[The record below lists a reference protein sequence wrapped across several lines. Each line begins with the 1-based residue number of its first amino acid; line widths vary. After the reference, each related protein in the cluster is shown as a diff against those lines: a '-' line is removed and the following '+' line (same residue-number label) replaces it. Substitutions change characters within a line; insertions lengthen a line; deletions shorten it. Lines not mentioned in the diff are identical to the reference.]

1 MFHPQL
7 RTTYV
12 LAGPLRWVDAD
23 GTRAV
28 LRVDAAGG
36 RARRFCGRSVTLELS
51 SCPRVAAMD
60 PGRGD
65 GPGLHQGQMVTV
77 KARLP
82 RRLEELP
89 AVVCPRSVLTL
100 GPLL

>member
-12 LAGPLRWVDAD
+12 LAGPLRWVDD
-23 GTRAV
+23 GGHRAV

-36 RARRFCGRSVTLELS
+36 RARRFCGRSVTLELDH
-51 SCPRVAAMD
+51 CPRIAPMD
-60 PGRGD
+60 PGAGD
-65 GPGLHQGQMVTV
+65 DEGLRQGQMVTV
-77 KARLP
+77 RARLP
-82 RRLEELP
+82 RQLDDLP

-100 GPLL
+100 GRML

>member
-12 LAGPLRWVDAD
+12 LAGPLRWVEDD
-23 GTRAV
+23 GRRAV

-36 RARRFCGRSVTLELS
+36 RARRFCGRSVTLELDR
-51 SCPRVAAMD
+51 CPKIAAMETGAD
-60 PGRGD
+60 E
-65 GPGLHQGQMVTV
+65 PGLRPGQMVTV
-77 KARLP
+77 RARLP
-82 RRLEELP
+82 RHLDDLP
-89 AVVCPRSVLTL
+89 EVVCPRSVLTL

>member
-12 LAGPLRWVDAD
+12 LAGPLRHVEQD
-23 GTRAV
+23 GRTAV

-36 RARRFCGRSVTLELS
+36 RARRFCGRTVTLELDR
-51 SCPRVAAMD
+51 CPRIAPMD
-60 PGRGD
+60 PQADD
-65 GPGLHQGQMVTV
+65 GGGLRQGQVVTV
-77 KARLP
+77 RARLP
-82 RRLEELP
+82 RRLEDLP
-89 AVVCPRSVLTL
+89 AVLCPRSVLTL

>member
-1 MFHPQL
+1 MIHPQL

-12 LAGPLRWVDAD
+12 FAGPIRWVEPD
-23 GTRAV
+23 GSRAV

-36 RARRFCGRSVTLELS
+36 RARRFCGQSVTLDLDRS
-51 SCPRVAAMD
+51 QVAAMD
-60 PGRGD
+60 PDHDD
-65 GPGLHQGQMVTV
+65 GSGLKAGTMVTV

-82 RRLEELP
+82 RRLEDLP
-89 AVVCPRSVLTL
+89 SVLAPRRVLTI

>member
-1 MFHPQL
+1 MLHPQW

-12 LAGPLRWVDAD
+12 LAGPIRWVEPD
-23 GTRAV
+23 GSRAV

-36 RARRFCGRSVTLELS
+36 RARRFCGRSVTLDLDHS
-51 SCPRVAAMD
+51 RVASID
-60 PGRGD
+60 PDRD
-65 GPGLHQGQMVTV
+65 GGLRAGEMVTV

-82 RRLEELP
+82 RRLDDLP
-89 AVVCPRSVLTL
+89 SVLAPRSVLAV

>member
-12 LAGPLRWVDAD
+12 LAGPLRWVESD
-23 GTRAV
+23 GRRAV

-36 RARRFCGRSVTLELS
+36 RARRFCGRTVTLELDR
-51 SCPRVAAMD
+51 CPRIAAMD
-60 PGRGD
+60 PNAGGGD
-65 GPGLHQGQMVTV
+65 ELRPGQVVTI

-82 RRLEELP
+82 RHLDDLP
-89 AVVCPRSVLTL
+89 AVLCPRSVLTL
-100 GPLL
+100 CPLL